1 MTPIAAP
8 ADDPKSIFRSTLAEG
23 LITVSTFADQVET
36 RNVNPWLEMMQ
47 SQFKLVA
54 EQLRE
59 AAFEEVAVEM
69 GLVTPI
75 RDIADNLDRAAS
87 HVFTMGGESWKTYT
101 EYVLDARARASE
113 VMAAHIDPVPLSEGS
128 KQEIRDLIRKSARQL
143 FDLDDCA
150 TEMANDGRMEELQT
164 EASRLGSLLLRLS
177 YYRIN
182 DIAEGLA
189 DSLRPIA
196 NELDLIET
204 ERMYLDGG
212 QSMRRI
218 LEALHDLSSRLQ
230 ALLSKKNL

>member
-1 MTPIAAP
+1 
-8 ADDPKSIFRSTLAEG
+8 
-23 LITVSTFADQVET
+23 
-36 RNVNPWLEMMQ
+36 
-47 SQFKLVA
+47 
-54 EQLRE
+54 
-59 AAFEEVAVEM
+59 
-69 GLVTPI
+69 
-75 RDIADNLDRAAS
+75 
-87 HVFTMGGESWKTYT
+87 
-101 EYVLDARARASE
+101 
-113 VMAAHIDPVPLSEGS
+113 MAAHIDPVPLSEGS